1 MRASGWSIG
10 IIVLPKEI
18 ELALLEAEQAELKE
32 QVALAELT
40 LETTKIETV
49 LFQQRYYQIVGRLY
63 AQLDDLAAQI
73 ANMRMEQNPEDSVLK
88 AQAHS
93 TQQQARRSSEEAG
106 LIERQPDPAP
116 VIDLN
121 LKQAYRRAAKLMHPD
136 LGISVHERQRRT
148 KFMASLNLAYEH
160 GDPAEIERLV
170 VEFGQDPEA
179 IVGEDVASRIE
190 KGNRRISQL
199 RRRLAE
205 LQLEMDAQQKSKG
218 FCSGRPSKLPRRLAQ
233 TLWVTW
239 RMNWPRKSPS
249 ARPN

>member
-1 MRASGWSIG
+1 M
-10 IIVLPKEI
+10 
-18 ELALLEAEQAELKE
+18 
-32 QVALAELT
+32 AELT

-73 ANMRMEQNPEDSVLK
+73 ANMPMEQNPEDSVLK

-179 IVGEDVASRIE
+179 IVGEDVRRASRRQTAVSASYDVDPRASASRWMPNKSPKDSSLRQTIE
-190 KGNRRISQL
+190 T
-199 RRRLAE
+199 AE
-205 LQLEMDAQQKSKG
+205 A
-218 FCSGRPSKLPRRLAQ
+218 LAQ